1 MSQDE
6 ERNAERRSAPQER
19 GDGAKAPVVLT
30 VHDARC
36 RLAANTAASAG
47 ATKNTDAA
55 KNTDGADG
63 AASGNGRL
71 VFDGIGLDIRAGRI
85 VDLVGPSGSGKSSLL
100 TCMAQLNPRATATLT
115 LHGRPA
121 SDFTMQQWRH
131 HVAYLPQKSTLFGQ
145 TVAEAIR
152 FPFTLGV
159 AKQLPSPDD
168 AAIRSALNAVGLADI
183 ELTRDPHDLSGGQS
197 ARVSMLRS
205 ILTKPDVL
213 LADEVDAGLDDDTAR
228 LVAVYMAR
236 TAHDTGMA
244 IVRVRHRPPDG
255 MADCIATLADGRL
268 TMRDATSSRA
278 MEPAAT
284 PSAAAGAASDAASIT
299 TSERS
304 AS

>member
-1 MSQDE
+1 MLRDE
-6 ERNAERRSAPQER
+6 EPDTGRRDEPRER
-19 GDGAKAPVVLT
+19 GGGTQGPVVLT
-30 VHDARC
+30 VRDARC
-36 RLAANTAASAG
+36 RLAADTAASTG

-71 VFDGIGLDIRAGRI
+71 VFDGIGLDIQAGRI

-268 TMRDATSSRA
+268 TMRDTASSRA
-278 MEPAAT
+278 MEPAASGT
-284 PSAAAGAASDAASIT
+284 ASGSASDA

>member
-1 MSQDE
+1 MSRNE
-6 ERNAERRSAPQER
+6 ERNAELRSAPQER

-47 ATKNTDAA
+47 AVNDAHGTAGAHETDQTTAG
-55 KNTDGADG
+55 D
-63 AASGNGRL
+63 GRL
-71 VFDGIGLDIRAGRI
+71 VFNGIGLDIRAGRI
-85 VDLVGPSGSGKSSLL
+85 VDLVGLSGSGKSSLL
-100 TCMAQLNPRATATLT
+100 TCMAQLNPRATATLM

-159 AKQLPSPDD
+159 AKQLPFPDD

-278 MEPAAT
+278 MEPTASSTA
-284 PSAAAGAASDAASIT
+284 SGSASDVT
-299 TSERS
+299 TERS

>member
-1 MSQDE
+1 MSRDE
-6 ERNAERRSAPQER
+6 EPDTGRRDEPRER
-19 GDGAKAPVVLT
+19 GGGTQGPVVLT
-30 VHDARC
+30 VRDARC
-36 RLAANTAASAG
+36 RLAADTAASTG

-71 VFDGIGLDIRAGRI
+71 VFDGIGLDIQAGRI

-268 TMRDATSSRA
+268 TMRDTSSRA
-278 MEPAAT
+278 MEPTAT